1 MLKSVL
7 RTPRFL
13 RDVKALKKKH
23 YDIEKLGRPISLIM
37 RQQYDLLIRE
47 YRDHQLTGNWSG
59 YRELHVE
66 SDWLLIYKVEKG
78 ELQLVLTRT
87 GSHDE
92 LFAKSKR

>member
-1 MLKSVL
+1 MLKSIL
-7 RTPRFL
+7 RTPHFL
-13 RDVKALKKKH
+13 RDVKTLKKKH
-23 YDIEKLGRPISLIM
+23 VDIEKLNRPILLIM
-37 RQQYDLLIRE
+37 QQQYHVLIHE

-59 YRELHVE
+59 YRELHIE
-66 SDWLLIYKVEKG
+66 SDWLLIYKIEKE